1 MTFNLDIDESNFVD
15 IEKLLEIIKSAQK
28 LGHTKFHLVSIN
40 LKHGIEADDA
50 TFKDLHHQ
58 ELMIER
64 LRNLTKIEGK
74 DWCNL
79 SAREKG
85 EWNKFV
91 LSLSDDSIEK
101 QAWKEGWRGYGL
113 GGK

>member
-1 MTFNLDIDESNFVD
+1 M
-15 IEKLLEIIKSAQK
+15 
-28 LGHTKFHLVSIN
+28 
-40 LKHGIEADDA
+40 KHNSEADDEA
-50 TFKDLHHQ
+50 FKALQHQ
-58 ELMIER
+58 ELIIELKRLDKIRTWQRSRNLRR

-85 EWNKFV
+85 ELNKFV

>member
-1 MTFNLDIDESNFVD
+1 M
-15 IEKLLEIIKSAQK
+15 
-28 LGHTKFHLVSIN
+28 
-40 LKHGIEADDA
+40 KHNSEADDEA
-50 TFKDLHHQ
+50 FLKALRHQ
-58 ELMIER
+58 EMINQLERLDKIIMSQR

-79 SAREKG
+79 SAREK
-85 EWNKFV
+85 EELNKFV

-101 QAWKEGWRGYGL
+101 QAWREGWRGYGL